1 MIIESRNAVV
11 KSLVERFVPQN
22 PKNIKSYHE
31 LLRIVAE
38 YGEQEVA
45 NKLSV
50 HREFVTSWLP
60 RVTNNGSLEI
70 GIEPSA
76 GFIAAALSSFQ
87 NDVDIP

>member
-1 MIIESRNAVV
+1 MISQSRSEVV

-38 YGEQEVA
+38 YGEETVA

-60 RVTNNGSLEI
+60 RVNHNGSIEI

-76 GFIAAALSSFQ
+76 GFVAAALAIFSK
-87 NDVDIP
+87 